1 MKKKSGAT
9 VNERPLFQNACYAIP
24 LRERLSV
31 HFRRLVFLPSLALRY
46 RLRRFLPTNL
56 MRPGDVV
63 RVYIRDYEAPRIL
76 QILGIRDR
84 DATAAVKVAT
94 YLHNITHPLGEI
106 TEMTVTKSVRME
118 RHCPYARFLKPE
130 ICRDLVSGPAFQGL
144 CEAIHPDLVH
154 LHTKYLSG
162 GDEYCDL
169 TFELKS

>member
-1 MKKKSGAT
+1 MQ
-9 VNERPLFQNACYAIP
+9 ERPLLLNACYVIP
-24 LRERLSV
+24 LRERLAV
-31 HFRRLVFLPSLALRY
+31 HLRRLVVLPYLALRY
-46 RLRRFLPTNL
+46 RLRRLFPTNL
-56 MRPGDVV
+56 ARPGDVV
-63 RVYIRDYEAPRIL
+63 RVFMRDYEAPKIL
-76 QILGIRDR
+76 QTLGIRER

-106 TEMTVTKSVRME
+106 TEMTATRSVRTE

-162 GDEYCDL
+162 GDDCCDI
-169 TFELKS
+169 TFELKR